1 MATDKKERKLII
13 LQSLAGMLEERDA
26 VKITTAE
33 LAKRSEISEA
43 AIYKHFPSK
52 RKIFEE
58 LVIFFEDN
66 IFPRISMMKKEL
78 NPQDLSGNII
88 ALVLNFC
95 DKNKGFSKILT
106 REAFTADES
115 KINEKVSIVFD
126 KLNLEIKQSL
136 QEFEKVNKKK
146 INLNITVASDLLL
159 ACLEGQIQSF
169 VRSKFKK
176 DINQSWKEQWDFLAK
191 VIYPS

>member
-13 LQSLAGMLEERDA
+13 LQSLAGMLEERDS

-66 IFPRISMMKKEL
+66 IFPRISMMKKEI

>member
-1 MATDKKERKLII
+1 MAKEKKERKLII

-26 VKITTAE
+26 IKITTAE

-52 RKIFEE
+52 RRIFEE

-66 IFPRISMMKKEL
+66 IFPRISMMKKEMS
-78 NPQDLSGNII
+78 PQDLSGNII

-115 KINEKVSIVFD
+115 KINEKVSIIFD

-146 INLNITVASDLLL
+146 INLNIALAADLLL

-169 VRSKFKK
+169 VRSKFRK
-176 DINQSWKEQWDFLAK
+176 DVAQSWTEQWDFLAK
-191 VIYPS
+191 VIFPN

>member
-1 MATDKKERKLII
+1 MFLWVSHPGCPI
-13 LQSLAGMLEERDA
+13 LQSLAGMLEERDS

-66 IFPRISMMKKEL
+66 IFPRISMMKKEI
-78 NPQDLSGNII
+78 NPKDLSGNII

-95 DKNKGFSKILT
+95 DKNKGF
-106 REAFTADES
+106 
-115 KINEKVSIVFD
+115 
-126 KLNLEIKQSL
+126 
-136 QEFEKVNKKK
+136 
-146 INLNITVASDLLL
+146 
-159 ACLEGQIQSF
+159 
-169 VRSKFKK
+169 
-176 DINQSWKEQWDFLAK
+176 
-191 VIYPS
+191 

>member
-66 IFPRISMMKKEL
+66 IFPRISMMKKEI
-78 NPQDLSGNII
+78 NPQDLPGNII

>member
-66 IFPRISMMKKEL
+66 IFPRISMMKKEI

-176 DINQSWKEQWDFLAK
+176 DINQSWKEQWDFLVK

>member
-1 MATDKKERKLII
+1 
-13 LQSLAGMLEERDA
+13 
-26 VKITTAE
+26 
-33 LAKRSEISEA
+33 
-43 AIYKHFPSK
+43 
-52 RKIFEE
+52 
-58 LVIFFEDN
+58 
-66 IFPRISMMKKEL
+66 MK
-78 NPQDLSGNII
+78 PQDLSGNII

-115 KINEKVSIVFD
+115 KINEKVSIIFD

-146 INLNITVASDLLL
+146 INLNIALAADLLL

-169 VRSKFKK
+169 VRSKFRK
-176 DINQSWKEQWDFLAK
+176 DVAQSWAEQWDFLAK
-191 VIYPS
+191 VIFPN

>member
-13 LQSLAGMLEERDA
+13 LQSLAGMLEERDS

-66 IFPRISMMKKEL
+66 IFPRISMMKKEI
-78 NPQDLSGNII
+78 NPKDLSGNII

>member
-66 IFPRISMMKKEL
+66 IFPRISMMKKEI

-176 DINQSWKEQWDFLAK
+176 DINQSWREQWGFLAK

>member
-13 LQSLAGMLEERDA
+13 LQSLAGMLEERDS

>member
-1 MATDKKERKLII
+1 MTKEKKERKLII

-26 VKITTAE
+26 IKITTAE

-52 RKIFEE
+52 RKVFEE

-66 IFPRISMMKKEL
+66 IFPRISMMKKEMK
-78 NPQDLSGNII
+78 PQDLSGNII

-115 KINEKVSIVFD
+115 KINEKVSIIFD

-146 INLNITVASDLLL
+146 INLNIALAADLLL

-169 VRSKFKK
+169 VRSKFRK
-176 DINQSWKEQWDFLAK
+176 DVAQSWAEQWDFLAK
-191 VIYPS
+191 VIFPN

>member
-66 IFPRISMMKKEL
+66 IFPRISMMKKEI

-95 DKNKGFSKILT
+95 EKNKGFSKILT
-106 REAFTADES
+106 REAFTTDES

>member
-1 MATDKKERKLII
+1 MTKEKKERKLII

-26 VKITTAE
+26 IKITTAE

-52 RKIFEE
+52 RKVFEE

-66 IFPRISMMKKEL
+66 IFPRISMMKKEMK
-78 NPQDLSGNII
+78 PQDLSGNII

-115 KINEKVSIVFD
+115 KINEKVSIIFD

-146 INLNITVASDLLL
+146 INLNIALAADLLL

-169 VRSKFKK
+169 VRSKFRK
-176 DINQSWKEQWDFLAK
+176 DVAQSWTEQWDFLAK
-191 VIYPS
+191 VIFPN